1 MVVAR
6 EGLWPKLC
14 RVLEAAEDYFFGVS
28 LSDCDKLVVI
38 DTVDCGGVPGLL
50 HSAVSLV

>member
-1 MVVAR
+1 MAGIVSCV
-6 EGLWPKLC
+6 
-14 RVLEAAEDYFFGVS
+14 EAGEDYFFGVS

-38 DTVDCGGVPGLL
+38 DTVDCGGGLQLL